1 MNIESWRLE
10 NCPEREL
17 KYVTFAYSSG
27 SINPPV
33 NTVNGEYQVI
43 DESVRPHEK
52 LYMRWNS
59 SIRRWRPM
67 IPSKTTANGK

>member
-1 MNIESWRLE
+1 MNIESRRLE

-43 DESVRPHEK
+43 DESVRRI
-52 LYMRWNS
+52 L
-59 SIRRWRPM
+59 
-67 IPSKTTANGK
+67 TAKKQAGLIG